1 MFSLVRGGSRI
12 FFRRGC
18 TRLLLYF
25 NTNKPHSFFFS
36 QNTSC
41 IRKPQV
47 ISGGGG
53 AHPLH
58 PPPRSAPACYLG
70 SINCFIQYTNFNIY
84 LLFSYAVLLISNIK
98 SNKVSKINAWL
109 LLVSHQVNMNV
120 CGEFLSLEVPGLSEG
135 RPSLLLGDRVVAS
148 LSGLLQVIVTTF
160 DVQSAIFLFLN
171 AD

>member
-1 MFSLVRGGSRI
+1 ML
-12 FFRRGC
+12 
-18 TRLLLYF
+18 
-25 NTNKPHSFFFS
+25 
-36 QNTSC
+36 
-41 IRKPQV
+41 
-47 ISGGGG
+47 
-53 AHPLH
+53 
-58 PPPRSAPACYLG
+58 
-70 SINCFIQYTNFNIY
+70 
-84 LLFSYAVLLISNIK
+84 SYAVLLISNNK

-109 LLVSHQVNMNV
+109 LLVSCQVNMNV